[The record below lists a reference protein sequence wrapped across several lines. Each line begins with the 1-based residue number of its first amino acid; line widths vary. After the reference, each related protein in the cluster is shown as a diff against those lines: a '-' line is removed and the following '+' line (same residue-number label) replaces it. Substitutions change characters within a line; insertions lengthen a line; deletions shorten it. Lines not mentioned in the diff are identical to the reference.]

1 MIAFG
6 SNSLCK
12 QAELYYYDF
21 ILDENRKSVPEFIID
36 HIEQCQHCQEQLSR
50 LKSVLSQTEDYTE
63 PEQEQVNH
71 AVTAMLKLHFAY
83 IGEAVT
89 CKIVRP
95 FLPNLSD
102 PDFKIR
108 IPTPITAHLD
118 NCRQC
123 SEDLETIRKLDLSR
137 KQLRCLSRFFA
148 DSSATDNISCT
159 EAQDAIPPVVSMVFS
174 EVRPETLKH
183 LCTCPECSELL
194 YQYREMTRRGLLR
207 TTLVQH
213 EFPCEKVS
221 ARDFFDY
228 VIPYEI
234 DPPNDQYVKFRESL
248 ISHLRI
254 CPSCLAKM
262 QQLHTTIYGIYQ
274 RAESDVATIYQIGE
288 SAKTQIIDETEELY
302 ADFPIRVEVKQREEI
317 KAEQPVAPI
326 DFTAARKQTSSANK
340 IKPFRIGAVAT
351 AAAVI
356 FITAI
361 FLRNTPTAGAS
372 ALEKIYNAVAAV
384 KNVHIAS
391 FVPDSREPIQEK
403 WVSRTLNIYMTKT
416 AKSYVLW
423 DVADGV
429 TKIKHLNTGI
439 AEIDK
444 LTTED
449 ISDVEKK
456 MSGSVGLMPFDSIS
470 GLPENAELSRVAD
483 EDLETYTEGIEVY
496 ELTWDRKKYGG
507 SVTSWK
513 WRAFV
518 DADTNLPQRA
528 EWYVK
533 LTAETDYILDS
544 VMIVKYLSETE
555 MQNTIKKVFF

>member
-21 ILDENRKSVPEFIID
+21 ILDESRKSVPEFIID
-36 HIEQCQHCQEQLSR
+36 HIEQCQNCREQLSR

-63 PEQEQVNH
+63 PKQEQVNH

-102 PDFKIR
+102 PDLKIR

-118 NCRQC
+118 NCQQC

-148 DSSATDNISCT
+148 DSSATNNISCT
-159 EAQDAIPPVVSMVFS
+159 EAQDAISPVVSMVFS
-174 EVRPETLKH
+174 KVRPETLRH
-183 LCTCPECSELL
+183 LCTCSECSELL
-194 YQYREMTRRGLLR
+194 YQYREMTRRGLLK

-234 DPPNDQYVKFRESL
+234 DPANDQYVKFRESL

-262 QQLHTTIYGIYQ
+262 QQLHAAIYGIYQ
-274 RAESDVATIYQIGE
+274 RAESDVVTIYQIGE
-288 SAKTQIIDETEELY
+288 SAKTQKVDETEELY
-302 ADFPIRVEVKQREEI
+302 ADFPIKVEVKQREEI
-317 KAEQPVAPI
+317 KAEQPVVPI
-326 DFTAARKQTSSANK
+326 DFTAARKQKVSVK
-340 IKPFRIGAVAT
+340 RLKPFRIGAMAT

-356 FITAI
+356 FIVAI
-361 FLRNTPTAGAS
+361 FLQNTPTAGAS

-384 KNVHIAS
+384 RNVHIAS
-391 FVPDSREPIQEK
+391 FVPDDQQPVQEK
-403 WVSRTLNIYMTKT
+403 WVSRTLNIYMIKT
-416 AKSYVLW
+416 AEKYVLC
-423 DVADGV
+423 DIAGGV
-429 TKIKHLNTGI
+429 TKIKNLDTGT
-439 AEIDK
+439 AETDK
-444 LTTED
+444 LTAED

-456 MSGSVGLMPFDSIS
+456 MGGSIGLMPFYSIS
-470 GLPENAELSRVAD
+470 GLPENAEWNRVAD

-496 ELTWDRKKYGG
+496 DLVWTRKGYDGFLIFN
-507 SVTSWK
+507 K
-513 WRAFV
+513 WRFFV
-518 DADTNLPQRA
+518 DSKTNLPERTEFYQKLPA
-528 EWYVK
+528 DNEYVLISSMK
-533 LTAETDYILDS
+533 IE
-544 VMIVKYLSETE
+544 YLSDTE
-555 MQNTIKKVFF
+555 MQTTVEEVFF